1 MLSTIQIYSQRFFQE
16 AILMTIKQPS
26 KPGKSVNSNAGVA
39 SVNELNTYFTN
50 AISYAGYIVVAL
62 GIISLILAFAESSMN
77 SKARGSMLVAGG
89 AIMVSF
95 AAVMD
100 KLRSG
105 TDSTGA
111 SVAKKTLTMIG
122 TGMTLVGG
130 ILLAYSVIQYIMA
143 FIHSTA
149 DESANASKGLAVG
162 IAFSCGGGIMKGLK
176 GILASNS
183 HGTTRIVKY
192 VVYQVIANA
201 ATYVGVGMI
210 LYGIINYLLAYRDEN
225 VESKM
230 KASIYFAIGLG
241 LTSARVIIHSVT
253 KLGYYK

>member
-1 MLSTIQIYSQRFFQE
+1 MLSTIQIYSQRFIQE

-26 KPGKSVNSNAGVA
+26 KPGKGVNSNAGVA
-39 SVNELNTYFTN
+39 SVNELNTYFTT

-62 GIISLILAFAESSMN
+62 GIISLILAFAENSMN
-77 SKARGSMLVAGG
+77 SKAKGSMLVAGG

-95 AAVMD
+95 AAVME
-100 KLRSG
+100 KLQIG

-122 TGMTLVGG
+122 TGMTLVGA

-176 GILASNS
+176 TILTSNN
-183 HGTTRIVKY
+183 HGTARIVKY

-210 LYGIINYLLAYRDEN
+210 LYGAVTYLLAYRDEN
-225 VESKM
+225 VESKF
-230 KASIYFAIGLG
+230 KASICFAVGLG
-241 LTSARVIIHSVT
+241 LSSARVIIHKVT
-253 KLGYYK
+253 GLAYFV

>member
-1 MLSTIQIYSQRFFQE
+1 
-16 AILMTIKQPS
+16 MTIKQPS

-100 KLRSG
+100 KLRIG

-241 LTSARVIIHSVT
+241 LTSARIIIHSVT